1 MDENHSSRVLHSVLS
16 TEAIAAFFEEQYA
29 YGAASAC
36 TLVRSYVNEVYWL
49 PSQDNGTFI
58 FKVFRRDW
66 RNETDAAWEVD
77 IQRHLLASG
86 IPVSEPLA
94 LRDGSYVAGVNAP
107 EGCRAGVLFAELTGA
122 KPVHP
127 FTDDL
132 YFGHGASLAGFHTT
146 LDSLPPSEK
155 ARLYDASF
163 LIVRSESIILG
174 SPEIATSA
182 PHCSIV
188 RDLADQLNDRLRK
201 IGPGTDW
208 GICHGDPTMDNVHV
222 LPDGRHAFFDF
233 DLSGYSWRALDLSGI
248 YLWARREAGARAFWG
263 AFLKGYRSRRDL
275 SESDIALL
283 PVVAAAWEMWDLGHE
298 LEHWRRW
305 SGSWRMTPVQLR
317 ERIELLARWDEIPRT
332 WSLTFFDAT

>member
-1 MDENHSSRVLHSVLS
+1 MDDSQSSRVLHSVLS
-16 TEAIAAFFEEQYA
+16 PEAIAAFFEEQYA
-29 YGAASAC
+29 YGTASECA
-36 TLVRSYVNEVYWL
+36 LVRSYVNEVYRL
-49 PSQDNGTFI
+49 QSQDNGTFI
-58 FKVFRRDW
+58 LKVFRRDW
-66 RNETDAAWEVD
+66 RSEPEVAWEVD

-94 LRDGSYVAGVNAP
+94 LRDGSYVARLGAP
-107 EGCRAGVLFAELTGA
+107 GGSRAGVLFAEMAGA

-132 YFGHGASLAGFHTT
+132 YFRHGASLAEFHTA
-146 LDSLPPSEK
+146 LDSLPSSEN
-155 ARLYDASF
+155 ARVYDASF
-163 LIVRSESIILG
+163 LIVRSEDIILG
-174 SPEIATSA
+174 SPGIAVSA
-182 PHCSIV
+182 PHCTIV
-188 RDLADQLNDRLRK
+188 RDVADQLNDRLRK
-201 IGPGTDW
+201 IGPSTDW

-248 YLWARREAGARAFWG
+248 YLWARREAGARAFWA
-263 AFLKGYRSRRDL
+263 AFLKGYRSRRDF

-283 PVVAAAWEMWDLGHE
+283 PVMAAAWEMWDVGHE

-317 ERIELLARWDEIPRT
+317 ERIGLLARWDKGEGI
-332 WSLTFFDAT
+332 